1 MGGGEF
7 GFSFISF
14 TIHFCFLLIISL
26 TIHFYFLLIFMD
38 GIVISFVGICDL
50 VCEEQ
55 KVQINQ
61 HQLNSNQ
68 KQASWFKIP
77 PAPFESISCCD
88 DGKCG
93 GILGGTTVSQM

>member
-1 MGGGEF
+1 M
-7 GFSFISF
+7 
-14 TIHFCFLLIISL
+14 
-26 TIHFYFLLIFMD
+26 
-38 GIVISFVGICDL
+38 ISFVGICDL

-61 HQLNSNQ
+61 HPLNSNQ

-88 DGKCG
+88 GKCG
-93 GILGGTTVSQM
+93 GGDRGGNRAVARADN